1 MYVMDKIQRIQLS
14 FSLKRLLI
22 GTILIAVS
30 GCGGNL
36 VIQPDRVTPE
46 AGLGAIIG
54 TVDNVDDYWPER
66 TVFVYAAKF
75 YGNAESEGVFLLEP
89 QQFPKAELNEDHTFV
104 LTDMPPKAYVLLI
117 GTNAETA
124 IFLVRNSEKLI
135 VEVVGDQV
143 MELGDVQASE

>member
-1 MYVMDKIQRIQLS
+1 MYAMDNNKRNQSS
-14 FSLKRLLI
+14 FVFKRFVI
-22 GTILIAVS
+22 GIILIAVY

-36 VIQPDRVTPE
+36 PIQPDRVTPQ
-46 AGLGAIIG
+46 AGSGAIIG
-54 TVDNVDDYWPER
+54 TVDNVDDYWPDR
-66 TVFVYAAKF
+66 TVSVYAAEF
-75 YGNAESEGVFLLEP
+75 YGDSASEGVFLLEP

-124 IFLVRNSEKLI
+124 IFLVRNGEKLI
-135 VEVVGDQV
+135 VEVVGDRV